1 MARIDKFIWAVRL
14 FKTRS
19 MASNQ
24 CKTNKVL
31 VNNEPI
37 KPAKEVKIGD
47 RVSIKRQGA
56 IFSYEV
62 VDLLEKR
69 VGAKLVEN
77 YIRDITPIEEIE
89 KYKVYQAAQS
99 SYRNNGMGKPTTKE
113 RRALVEFLR
122 RQGDLD

>member
-14 FKTRS
+14 FKTRC

-113 RRALVEFLR
+113 RRALEEFLR

>member
-1 MARIDKFIWAVRL
+1 
-14 FKTRS
+14 

-113 RRALVEFLR
+113 RRALEEFLR

>member
-99 SYRNNGMGKPTTKE
+99 SYRNNGMGKPNTKE
-113 RRALVEFLR
+113 RRALEEFLR

>member
-56 IFSYEV
+56 IFSYKV

-113 RRALVEFLR
+113 RRALEEFLR

>member
-24 CKTNKVL
+24 CKTKKVL

-113 RRALVEFLR
+113 RRALEEFLR